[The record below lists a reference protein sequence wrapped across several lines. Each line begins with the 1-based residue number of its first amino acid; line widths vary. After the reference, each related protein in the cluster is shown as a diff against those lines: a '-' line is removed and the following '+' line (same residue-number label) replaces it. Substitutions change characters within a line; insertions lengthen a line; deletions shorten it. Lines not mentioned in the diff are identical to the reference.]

1 MFENTL
7 CSKCFGC
14 NRLELEKKYFQGVY
28 SCVGF
33 VAAETE
39 KKQQTV
45 KLKTK
50 KVCQA
55 ISTIH
60 AILGIQQIQAAEG
73 EQLRID

>member
-14 NRLELEKKYFQGVY
+14 NRLELEEKYFQGVY
-28 SCVGF
+28 SCAGF
-33 VAAETE
+33 VAAEIE
-39 KKQQTV
+39 KNQQTL

-55 ISTIH
+55 ITIIH
-60 AILGIQQIQAAEG
+60 EILGIQQIQLTEG
-73 EQLRID
+73 EQLKID